1 MADDIKLEAEIR
13 RDTGTDAAKRVRKDG
28 MVPCILYGLNKENV
42 ALSIPYNRLE
52 SALLSGKRMVDLGIA
67 KKRETVL
74 VKDLQH
80 HPVTDRIIH
89 VDFERIAMDEEIDI
103 EIPVVLEGRS
113 KGADDGGVVDQI
125 LKSLQVKC
133 LPVDIPEEV
142 TIDITD
148 LDINDSYKVQDI
160 KLSEGVTAVTGEDE
174 MVVVIHPPAKEE
186 EETVPEEGV
195 SAEPEVLTERKE
207 EEGSEDQKDKEQ
219 KG

>member
-13 RDTGTDAAKRVRKDG
+13 RNTGTDAAKRVRKDG

-52 SALLSGKRMVDLGIA
+52 SALLSGKRMVDLSIE

-89 VDFERIAMDEEIDI
+89 ADFERIAMDEEIDI
-103 EIPVVLEGRS
+103 EIPVVLEGRA

-133 LPVDIPEEV
+133 LPQDIPEEV
-142 TIDITD
+142 TIDISD
-148 LDINDSYKVQDI
+148 LDINDSYKAQDI
-160 KLSEGVTAVTGEDE
+160 KLPKGVTAVTGEDE
-174 MVVVIHPPAKEE
+174 MVVVIHPPAREE
-186 EETVPEEGV
+186 EEAVPEEEIH
-195 SAEPEVLTERKE
+195 AEPEVLTERKE
-207 EEGSEDQKDKEQ
+207 EESGEQ
-219 KG
+219 KE

>member
-13 RDTGTDAAKRVRKDG
+13 RNTGTDAAKRVRKDG

-52 SALLSGKRMVDLGIA
+52 SALLSGKRMVDLSIE

-89 VDFERIAMDEEIDI
+89 ADFERIAMDEEIDI
-103 EIPVVLEGRS
+103 EIPVVLEGRA

-133 LPVDIPEEV
+133 LPQDIPEEV
-142 TIDITD
+142 TIDISD
-148 LDINDSYKVQDI
+148 LDINDSYKAQDI
-160 KLSEGVTAVTGEDE
+160 KLPKGVTAVTGEDE
-174 MVVVIHPPAKEE
+174 MVVVIHPPAREE
-186 EETVPEEGV
+186 EEAVPEEEV
-195 SAEPEVLTERKE
+195 HAEPEVLTERKE
-207 EEGSEDQKDKEQ
+207 EESGEQ
-219 KG
+219 KE